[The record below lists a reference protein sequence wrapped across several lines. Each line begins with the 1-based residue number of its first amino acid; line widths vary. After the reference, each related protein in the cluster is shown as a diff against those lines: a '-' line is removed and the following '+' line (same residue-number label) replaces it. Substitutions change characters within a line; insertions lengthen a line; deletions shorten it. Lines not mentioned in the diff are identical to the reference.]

1 MTLKNLHGDNPAKA
15 SSSHEA
21 DAGDSHSRSLK
32 TDPAALATTDELKQL
47 HLLKSVDPSVVEA
60 VLGDCPVQELMP
72 DEPLIKAGE
81 ASKHLYLVLSG
92 RLRVHLSPQDAS
104 PVAVIEPG
112 ESVGEISIMDHQPAS
127 ANVIAD
133 TRARVLVVDERT
145 LWQLIQR
152 SHAVAY
158 NMLFTLAQRLRYGNS
173 VINQIKK
180 LLREYEY
187 DATVDPLTGL
197 YNRRWLDNML
207 MRLMQRCRS
216 SHQPFSAIMI
226 DIDFFKQYNDTH
238 GHIAG
243 DRALRTLSHCHTR
256 ARVLVVDERTL
267 WQLIQRSHAV
277 AYNML
282 FTLAQRLRYGNSVI
296 NQIKKL
302 LREYEYDA
310 TVDPLTGLYNRR
322 WLDNMLMRLM
332 QRCRSSHQ
340 PFSAIMIDIDFF
352 KQYNDTHGHI
362 AGDRALRTLSHCLM
376 NNLRP
381 KDLMTRYGGEE
392 LIALLP
398 GSNLEDAR
406 QVAERLRIAVGLADI
421 SLSDGTKLPSLT
433 ISLGIAQMHPDDTP
447 ERLIAAADAALYRAK
462 RGGRNRICD

>member
-32 TDPAALATTDELKQL
+32 TDPAALATTEELKQL
-47 HLLKSVDPSVVEA
+47 HLLKSADPSVVEA

-72 DEPLIKAGE
+72 DETLIKTGE

-104 PVAVIEPG
+104 PVAVIERG

-152 SHAVAY
+152 SHAVAV
-158 NMLFTLAQRLRYGNS
+158 NMLFTLAQRLQYGNS
-173 VINQIKK
+173 VI
-180 LLREYEY
+180 
-187 DATVDPLTGL
+187 
-197 YNRRWLDNML
+197 
-207 MRLMQRCRS
+207 
-216 SHQPFSAIMI
+216 H
-226 DIDFFKQYNDTH
+226 
-238 GHIAG
+238 
-243 DRALRTLSHCHTR
+243 
-256 ARVLVVDERTL
+256 
-267 WQLIQRSHAV
+267 
-277 AYNML
+277 
-282 FTLAQRLRYGNSVI
+282 
-296 NQIKKL
+296 QIKKL

-406 QVAERLRIAVGLADI
+406 QVAERLRIVVGLADI

-462 RGGRNRICD
+462 RGGRNRVCD